1 VRFSYQA
8 TDESGER
15 IYQGYLEARDL
26 REARIKLRE
35 MGLYPLSLAPERG
48 GRRRRPGVGDLVL
61 FAEQFASLVGAGV
74 PLTQALTTLSL
85 ESPHPTL
92 RFAARE
98 VRARIE
104 AGESLSEAMSHY
116 PEAFPPMMVRLIAAG
131 ELGGFLEATLRRI
144 AQYLDKSYELEQKVK
159 TALMYPAFVILV
171 VLAAVV
177 VLLVVVVPV
186 FARIY
191 AMVGEELPLFTRALI
206 GSATFLRQNGLYL
219 LAGLAG
225 AVYAFRAY
233 YKTPAG
239 AFVVD
244 RWMLRLPVLGVI
256 LQKSGL
262 ARFGRTFAALY
273 ASGVHVLAGLEA
285 ARDLAGNAY
294 MRAALEEVIEDVTKG
309 QSLSQALAKH
319 PDVFVPLFVRMV
331 SVGEESG
338 NLETM
343 VEQAANHLERE
354 VEYATKRL
362 SAMIE
367 PVLTVVVGAMLLG
380 MALALYLP
388 LFELPAKLIRR

>member
-8 TDESGER
+8 TDASGER
-15 IYQGYLEARDL
+15 IYQGYLEAKDL
-26 REARIKLRE
+26 REARVKLRE

-92 RFAARE
+92 RYAARE

-131 ELGGFLEATLRRI
+131 ELGGLLEPTLRRI
-144 AQYLDKSYELEQKVK
+144 ARYLDRSYELEQKVK
-159 TALMYPAFVILV
+159 TALMYPAFVTLV
-171 VLAAVV
+171 VFAAVI

-191 AMVGEELPLFTRALI
+191 STIGEELPLFTRALI
-206 GSATFLRQNGLYL
+206 EGATFLRRNGLYL
-219 LAGLAG
+219 LVGLAG
-225 AVYAFRAY
+225 AAYAFRAY

-239 AFVVD
+239 AFTVD
-244 RWMLRLPVLGVI
+244 RWLLRLPLLGGI

-285 ARDLAGNAY
+285 ARDLTGNAY
-294 MRAALEEVIEDVTKG
+294 MRAALEEVLEDVTKG

-338 NLETM
+338 NLENM

-354 VEYATKRL
+354 VDYATKRL

-367 PVLTVVVGAMLLG
+367 PALTVVVGAMLLG

>member
-1 VRFSYQA
+1 MRFSYQA
-8 TDESGER
+8 TDASGER
-15 IYQGYLEARDL
+15 IYQGYLEAKDL
-26 REARIKLRE
+26 REARVKLRE

-92 RFAARE
+92 RYAARE

-131 ELGGFLEATLRRI
+131 ELGGLLEPTLRRI
-144 AQYLDKSYELEQKVK
+144 ARYLDRSYELEQKVK
-159 TALMYPAFVILV
+159 TALMYPAFVTLV
-171 VLAAVV
+171 VFAAVI

-191 AMVGEELPLFTRALI
+191 STIGEELPLFTRALI
-206 GSATFLRQNGLYL
+206 EGATFLRRNGLYL
-219 LAGLAG
+219 LVGLAG
-225 AVYAFRAY
+225 AAYAFRAY

-239 AFVVD
+239 AFTVD
-244 RWMLRLPVLGVI
+244 RWLLRLPLLGGI

-285 ARDLAGNAY
+285 ARDLTGNAY
-294 MRAALEEVIEDVTKG
+294 MRAALEEVLEDVTKG

-354 VEYATKRL
+354 VDYATKRL

-367 PVLTVVVGAMLLG
+367 PALTVVVGAMLLG

>member
-1 VRFSYQA
+1 VRFAYQA
-8 TDESGER
+8 TDETGER
-15 IYQGYLEARDL
+15 VYQGYLEARDL
-26 REARIKLRE
+26 REARVKLRE
-35 MGLYPLSLAPERG
+35 MGLYPLSIAPERA

-104 AGESLSEAMSHY
+104 AGESLSEAMAHY

-177 VLLVVVVPV
+177 TMLVLVVPV

-191 AMVGEELPLFTRALI
+191 ATLGEELPVFTQVLI
-206 GSATFLRQNGLYL
+206 GTATFLRKNGLYL
-219 LAGLAG
+219 LGGLAL
-225 AVYAFRAY
+225 AVFGFRAY
-233 YKTPAG
+233 YRTPGG
-239 AFVVD
+239 AFAVD
-244 RWMLRLPVLGVI
+244 RWLLRLPLLGPV

-285 ARDLAGNAY
+285 ARDLTGNAY
-294 MRAALEEVIEDVTKG
+294 MRAA
-309 QSLSQALAKH
+309 
-319 PDVFVPLFVRMV
+319 V
-331 SVGEESG
+331 SVGEEAG

-343 VEQAANHLERE
+343 VEQAASHLERE

-367 PVLTVVVGAMLLG
+367 PALTVVVGILLLAM
-380 MALALYLP
+380 AVALYLP

>member
-1 VRFSYQA
+1 MRFSYQA
-8 TDESGER
+8 TDETGER
-15 IYQGYLEARDL
+15 VYQGYLEARDL
-26 REARIKLRE
+26 REARVKLRE
-35 MGLYPLSLAPERG
+35 MGLYPLSIAPERA

-104 AGESLSEAMSHY
+104 AGESLSEAMAHY

-177 VLLVVVVPV
+177 AMLVLVVPV
-186 FARIY
+186 FARVY
-191 AMVGEELPLFTRALI
+191 ATIGEELPVFTQVLI
-206 GSATFLRQNGLYL
+206 ATATFLRKNGLYL
-219 LAGLAG
+219 LAGLAL
-225 AVYAFRAY
+225 AVFGFRAY
-233 YKTPAG
+233 YRTPGG
-239 AFVVD
+239 AFAVD
-244 RWMLRLPVLGVI
+244 RWLLRLPLLGPV

-285 ARDLAGNAY
+285 ARDLTGNAY

-331 SVGEESG
+331 SVGEEAG

-343 VEQAANHLERE
+343 VEQAASHLERE

-367 PVLTVVVGAMLLG
+367 PVLTVVVGILLLAM
-380 MALALYLP
+380 AVALYLP

>member
-1 VRFSYQA
+1 MRFSYQA
-8 TDESGER
+8 TDASGER
-15 IYQGYLEARDL
+15 IYQGYLEAKDL
-26 REARIKLRE
+26 REARVKLRE

-116 PEAFPPMMVRLIAAG
+116 PEAFPPMMVRLVAAG
-131 ELGGFLEATLRRI
+131 ELGGLLEPTLRRI
-144 AQYLDKSYELEQKVK
+144 ARYLDRSYELEQKVK
-159 TALMYPAFVILV
+159 TALMYPAFVTLV
-171 VLAAVV
+171 VFAAVI

-191 AMVGEELPLFTRALI
+191 GAIGEELPLFTRALI
-206 GSATFLRQNGLYL
+206 GGATFLRQNGLYL

-225 AVYAFRAY
+225 VVYAFRAY

-239 AFVVD
+239 AFAVD
-244 RWMLRLPVLGVI
+244 RWMLRLPLLGGI

-285 ARDLAGNAY
+285 ARDLTGNAY

-354 VEYATKRL
+354 VDYATKRL

-367 PVLTVVVGAMLLG
+367 PALTVVVGAMLLG

>member
-1 VRFSYQA
+1 MRFSYQA
-8 TDESGER
+8 TDASGER
-15 IYQGYLEARDL
+15 IYQGYLEAKDL
-26 REARIKLRE
+26 REARVKLRE

-92 RFAARE
+92 RYAARE

-131 ELGGFLEATLRRI
+131 ELGGLLEPTLRRI
-144 AQYLDKSYELEQKVK
+144 ARYLDRSYELEQKVK
-159 TALMYPAFVILV
+159 TALMYPAFVTLV
-171 VLAAVV
+171 VFAAVI

-191 AMVGEELPLFTRALI
+191 STIGEELPLFTRALI
-206 GSATFLRQNGLYL
+206 EGATFLRRNGLYL
-219 LAGLAG
+219 LVGLAG
-225 AVYAFRAY
+225 AAYAFRAY

-239 AFVVD
+239 AFTVD
-244 RWMLRLPVLGVI
+244 RWLLRLPLLGGI

-285 ARDLAGNAY
+285 ARDLTGNAY
-294 MRAALEEVIEDVTKG
+294 MRAALEEVLEDVTKG

-338 NLETM
+338 NLENM

-354 VEYATKRL
+354 VDYATKRL

-367 PVLTVVVGAMLLG
+367 PALTVVVGAMLLG